1 MGERADLPLPSS
13 GVNLCVVLVR
23 PEVPGNIGAIARSM
37 LNFGY
42 NDLRL
47 VASKCDLD
55 SDEVRK
61 RAKHASTV
69 LSSSRSFSTWDEAVA
84 DCSMVIGTSGK
95 RETGERVVFRSLM
108 SPEEVIRRT
117 SNRQGEKVALVFGP
131 EGVGLTQEELASC
144 DILSTL
150 ATWEGYPIL
159 NLSHAVTL
167 FLHAFHSSR
176 LLDPDPKDQGIQ
188 DHTVKL
194 ESLDPELRRALIQ
207 AMKNF
212 GEVLPGPEH
221 RLDGVSDV
229 LRRVVLRGT
238 PQSREAHRL
247 IGAFID
253 ATTALRYLSGDE
265 RWRRERRRR
274 LQPDDFGSLSGE
286 E

>member
-13 GVNLCVVLVR
+13 GVDLCVVLVR
-23 PEVPGNIGAIARSM
+23 PEVPGNIGAVARSM

-47 VASKCDLD
+47 VASTCDLD

-61 RAKHASTV
+61 RAKHASIV
-69 LSSSRSFSTWDEAVA
+69 LDSSHNFSTWDEALV

-95 RETGERVVFRSLM
+95 RETGDRVVFRSLM
-108 SPEEVIRRT
+108 SPEEVVRRT
-117 SNRQGEKVALVFGP
+117 SNRIGEKVALVFGP
-131 EGVGLTQEELASC
+131 EGVGLSQEELASC
-144 DILSTL
+144 DMLSTL

-167 FLHAFHSSR
+167 FLQAFHSSR
-176 LLDPDPKDQGIQ
+176 LSDLDAEDEGLE
-188 DHTVKL
+188 DHTVRLDSL
-194 ESLDPELRRALIQ
+194 EPELRRALIQ
-207 AMKNF
+207 AMNNF

-274 LQPDDFGSLSGE
+274 LQPDDFSHPVE
-286 E
+286 EE